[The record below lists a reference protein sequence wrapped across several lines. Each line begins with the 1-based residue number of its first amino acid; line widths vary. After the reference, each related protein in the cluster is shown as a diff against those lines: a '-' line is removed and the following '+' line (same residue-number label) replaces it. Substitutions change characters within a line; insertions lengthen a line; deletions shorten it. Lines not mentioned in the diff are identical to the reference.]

1 MARAGLQAH
10 TPGRATQNELIFE
23 VVSVNPVTASQLYC
37 PFESGVNPHLKQVQ
51 ERASQWMQETG
62 LAKDERIYRRAKYES
77 HAALVAYMMPG
88 ASLVDL
94 QLAADAMT
102 WFFAHDDYMDGL
114 FQGGHTD
121 LEHMQR
127 QLLDAC
133 DCNASEKLTDPLS
146 RGLHDICRRIAMRS
160 GYGWLQCFR
169 SDVLEYLQAI
179 VWERALRTA
188 SVVPD
193 LGTYMLLRPV
203 AGTVHMVFSL
213 TAALNDISW
222 DAAFLR
228 HLCIRKLADLAGLQM
243 TFYND
248 VWSFQRDLNEGHS
261 FNLISVL
268 QKENGITINEA
279 AKRAVILTNK
289 QAIAFLS
296 AKGTL
301 PYFGLDKD
309 SVVQTYITAL
319 ENLMSGH
326 RNWMMQTPRFNM
338 PGSTAFEE

>member
-1 MARAGLQAH
+1 MNPI
-10 TPGRATQNELIFE
+10 T
-23 VVSVNPVTASQLYC
+23 VSELYC
-37 PFESGVNPHLKQVQ
+37 PFESDINPHIKQVQ
-51 ERASQWMQETG
+51 DSASQWMQETG
-62 LAKDERIYRRAKYES
+62 LAKNERIYSRAKHEN
-77 HAALVAYMMPG
+77 HAALVAYMMPD
-88 ASLVDL
+88 AALVDL

-102 WFFAHDDYMDGL
+102 WFFAHDDYMDGV

-127 QLLDAC
+127 QFLDAC
-133 DCNASEKLTDPLS
+133 NCNTSETLTDPLS

-169 SDVLEYLQAI
+169 GDVLEYLQAI
-179 VWERALRTA
+179 GWERALRTA

-193 LGTYMLLRPV
+193 LETYMLLRPV

-222 DAAFLR
+222 DASFLR

-268 QKENGITINEA
+268 QKENCITVNEA
-279 AKRAVILTNK
+279 AKLAVSLTNK
-289 QAIAFLS
+289 QALAFLS
-296 AKGTL
+296 TKGIL
-301 PYFGLDKD
+301 PHFGLDKD
-309 SVVQTYITAL
+309 PVVRRYITAL

-338 PGSTAFEE
+338 HGCTAFEE